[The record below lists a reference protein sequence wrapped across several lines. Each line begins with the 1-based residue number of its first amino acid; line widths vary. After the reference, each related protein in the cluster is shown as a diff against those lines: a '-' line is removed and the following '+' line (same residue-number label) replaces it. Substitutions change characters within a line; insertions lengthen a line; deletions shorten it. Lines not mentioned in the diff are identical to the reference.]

1 MTISTFPLPAL
12 NESEPTMRAHL
23 LLIVLALAS
32 TQFSATAQADCNRP
46 STDYERQDCAFKA
59 DRDFRRGN
67 TEVDQAA
74 QRYQENLKRNAEEE
88 ARRRQIEQQQAYEA
102 ELRIQQINQDIDEQI
117 RRAQALGK
125 ENNPAE
131 CVRVADRASAASGH
145 SASRKAQALSAAG
158 LCHVLLGEFSQGEAK
173 LRDAVEVVERV
184 EGRTSQWTQKVVR
197 QLATVYKITNRGG
210 EAQTLLAK
218 YGLSQ

>member
-1 MTISTFPLPAL
+1 
-12 NESEPTMRAHL
+12 MRTKP

-32 TQFSATAQADCNRP
+32 TLFATVAQADCNRP

-74 QRYQENLKRNAEEE
+74 QRYQESLKRNAEEE
-88 ARRRQIEQQQAYEA
+88 ARRRQAEQQQAYEA
-102 ELRIQQINQDIDEQI
+102 ERRLQQINQDIDDQI

-125 ENNPAE
+125 ENNPGE
-131 CVRVADRASAASGH
+131 CVRVADRAYTASGH

-158 LCHVLLGEFSQGEAK
+158 LCHVLLGEFAQGEAK
-173 LRDAVEVVERV
+173 LLDAVEVVEKV
-184 EGRTSQWTQKVVR
+184 EGRTSPWTQKVVR
-197 QLATVYKITNRGG
+197 QLATVYKITNRAG

-218 YGLSQ
+218 YGLGQ

>member
-1 MTISTFPLPAL
+1 MRTKYLLSVLMAASALTSTAG
-12 NESEPTMRAHL
+12 
-23 LLIVLALAS
+23 
-32 TQFSATAQADCNRP
+32 QADCNRP

-74 QRYQENLKRNAEEE
+74 QRYQESLRRDAEEE
-88 ARRRQIEQQQAYEA
+88 ARRRQLEQQQAYEA
-102 ELRIQQINQDIDEQI
+102 ERRMQQINQDIDEQI

-131 CVRVADRASAASGH
+131 CVRVADRAYAASGH
-145 SASRKAQALSAAG
+145 SAARMAQALSAAG

-173 LRDAVEVVERV
+173 LLDAVQVVERV
-184 EGRTSQWTQKVVR
+184 EGRTSQWTLKVVR
-197 QLATVYKITNRGG
+197 QLATVYKITNRAG
-210 EAQTLLAK
+210 EAQALLAK
-218 YGLSQ
+218 YGLGQ